1 MALPKLV
8 EVLDQ
13 QGVDALG
20 LANLP
25 LRALTRMTVPQ
36 SSDLL
41 LLPRTAEQ
49 TRKGTLLAWL
59 KRLDHGLRQGG
70 PHQLWIGS
78 PKMPNR
84 IPINSVANRSIS
96 ISLEEELLAQLD
108 AHGSNRSALV
118 SQALSEWLARRRI
131 DALNTAY
138 AHLASL
144 QDGDLAAAGDA
155 AAAMGEQALAAA
167 ADG

>member
-1 MALPKLV
+1 
-8 EVLDQ
+8 
-13 QGVDALG
+13 
-20 LANLP
+20 
-25 LRALTRMTVPQ
+25 
-36 SSDLL
+36 
-41 LLPRTAEQ
+41 
-49 TRKGTLLAWL
+49 
-59 KRLDHGLRQGG
+59 
-70 PHQLWIGS
+70 
-78 PKMPNR
+78 MPNR

-108 AHGSNRSALV
+108 AQGSNRSALV
-118 SQALSEWLARRRI
+118 SQAISEWLARRRI

>member
-1 MALPKLV
+1 
-8 EVLDQ
+8 
-13 QGVDALG
+13 
-20 LANLP
+20 
-25 LRALTRMTVPQ
+25 
-36 SSDLL
+36 
-41 LLPRTAEQ
+41 
-49 TRKGTLLAWL
+49 
-59 KRLDHGLRQGG
+59 
-70 PHQLWIGS
+70 
-78 PKMPNR
+78 MPNR

-108 AHGSNRSALV
+108 AQGSNRSALV

-144 QDGDLAAAGDA
+144 QDGDLAAAGEA
-155 AAAMGEQALAAA
+155 AVAMGEQALAAA

>member
-1 MALPKLV
+1 M
-8 EVLDQ
+8 
-13 QGVDALG
+13 
-20 LANLP
+20 
-25 LRALTRMTVPQ
+25 
-36 SSDLL
+36 LL
-41 LLPRTAEQ
+41 HPAAEQ
-49 TRKGTLLAWL
+49 TGKGALLTWL
-59 KRLDHGLRQGG
+59 KRLDHGLRKVGLRQG
-70 PHQLWIGS
+70 WIGS
-78 PKMPNR
+78 TKIINR
-84 IPINSVANRSIS
+84 NPVNSVANRSIS

-108 AHGSNRSALV
+108 AQGSNRSALV

-155 AAAMGEQALAAA
+155 AVAMGEQALAAA

>member
-1 MALPKLV
+1 MAATSGRAFNQGSGRSASLSSLGNSAAKLGPV
-8 EVLDQ
+8 
-13 QGVDALG
+13 AC
-20 LANLP
+20 
-25 LRALTRMTVPQ
+25 
-36 SSDLL
+36 S
-41 LLPRTAEQ
+41 PRTAEQ
-49 TRKGTLLAWL
+49 ARKGTLLAWL
-59 KRLDHGLRQGG
+59 KRLDHGLRKGG
-70 PHQLWIGS
+70 LHQLWIGS

-108 AHGSNRSALV
+108 AQGSNRSALV

-131 DALNTAY
+131 DALTTAY

-155 AAAMGEQALAAA
+155 AVAMGEQALAAA

>member
-1 MALPKLV
+1 
-8 EVLDQ
+8 
-13 QGVDALG
+13 
-20 LANLP
+20 
-25 LRALTRMTVPQ
+25 
-36 SSDLL
+36 
-41 LLPRTAEQ
+41 
-49 TRKGTLLAWL
+49 
-59 KRLDHGLRQGG
+59 
-70 PHQLWIGS
+70 
-78 PKMPNR
+78 MPIR

-108 AHGSNRSALV
+108 AQGSNRSALV
-118 SQALSEWLARRRI
+118 SQALSEWLARPRI